1 MAVTNSLDSNL
12 TAISSIT
19 RKYFIPKL
27 ADNINDSNVALMK
40 IRKESVDGGDDIRQP
55 VRYARGT
62 QENYSGTSLL
72 DTSYI
77 EKKTA
82 LIFNWKQKNFPIV
95 ISGLDELKNA
105 GNAKVIDHVRS
116 EVQAAQE
123 DAEDSF
129 ATGLYSAGT
138 DALEIDGA
146 RVWLST
152 SNTYGGIDQSSYS
165 WLQAQIDSTTTTISL
180 AKMQERYEACKQKG
194 KGAPDLIT
202 TTETEFNKVWG
213 LIQPQQR
220 FSDGDT
226 AKAGFKNLMFNG
238 AIFSEDSYC
247 PSGHMVFWTLA
258 NVCLKSHGKRK
269 FPGMFIDFER
279 PYNQDVRVAHIRWAG
294 NLVCDQPRKQGAF
307 TALA

>member
-1 MAVTNSLDSNL
+1 MAVSNSLDANL

-19 RKYFIPKL
+19 RKYFVPKL

-40 IRKESVDGGDDIRQP
+40 IKKESVDGGDDIRVP
-55 VRYARGT
+55 VRYKRGV
-62 QENYSGTSLL
+62 QENYSGTALL
-72 DTSYI
+72 DTSYVA
-77 EKKTA
+77 KKTA
-82 LIFNWKQKNFPIV
+82 LIFEWKQKNFPIV

-105 GNAKVIDHVRS
+105 GNAKVVDHVRS

-138 DALEIDGA
+138 DSEEMVGA

-152 SNTYGGIDQSSYS
+152 SNTYGGISQSTES

-180 AKMQERYEACKQKG
+180 AKMQERYEACKQNG
-194 KGAPDLIT
+194 KGAPTLIT

-247 PSGHMVFWTLA
+247 PTSHMVFWTLA
-258 NVCLKSHGKRK
+258 NITLKSASKRK
-269 FPGMFIDFER
+269 FPGIFLDFER
-279 PYNQDVRVAHIRWAG
+279 PYNQDVRVAHVRWAG
-294 NLVCDQPRKQGAF
+294 NLCCDQPRKQGAM